1 MGSIQKERDAG
12 RPLAGEHDRLSV
24 AKKTAIRG
32 PTFKNLKK

>member
-24 AKKTAIRG
+24 AKKPQYAV
-32 PTFKNLKK
+32 

>member
-24 AKKTAIRG
+24 AKNRNKWSNR
-32 PTFKNLKK
+32 